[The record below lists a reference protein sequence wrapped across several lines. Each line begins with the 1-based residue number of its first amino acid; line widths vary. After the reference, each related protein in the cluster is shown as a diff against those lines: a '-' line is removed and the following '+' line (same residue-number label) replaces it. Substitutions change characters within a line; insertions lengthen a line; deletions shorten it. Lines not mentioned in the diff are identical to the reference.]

1 MKAYILT
8 KFGPPEVLQLQEVPR
23 PEPGEK
29 EVLVKVR
36 RIGLNFAE
44 VFMRLGVYPGVMK
57 PPFVPG
63 IESSGIIERV
73 GKGVRGLKKGDRVI
87 AFTKQGA
94 YAEYVCTPVDFVAK
108 IPRHMNL
115 DEAAAIT
122 VTYLSAL
129 HGLKTLAHLSGGER
143 VLIHAAA
150 GGVGTASLQ
159 IARHVGAESFG
170 TVGSDEKR
178 DLAIQHGANHVI
190 NYRTE
195 KFADVIM
202 EKTDGYGIDVV
213 MDSVGGSVFRKS
225 WKLLAPMGRYVLFG
239 FAAVTGPRTV
249 PKLKAVSEYL
259 QVPRI
264 MPPSVVSR
272 NVSLMGFNLYFLT
285 HKVDYLRGLMA
296 EIMSLFRRGI
306 VAPVLGARYP
316 FENIPEA
323 HAFLQSR
330 KSVGKVLIDVGD

>member
-1 MKAYILT
+1 
-8 KFGPPEVLQLQEVPR
+8 
-23 PEPGEK
+23 
-29 EVLVKVR
+29 VLVRVR

-44 VFMRLGVYPGVMK
+44 VFMRLGVYPGITK

-63 IESSGIIERV
+63 IESSGIVERV
-73 GKGVRGLKKGDRVI
+73 GRGVRGLKKGDRVI
-87 AFTKQGA
+87 AFTKRGA
-94 YAEYVCTPVDFVAK
+94 YAEYVCTPADFVTK
-108 IPRHMNL
+108 IPRPMSL

-159 IARHVGAESFG
+159 IARHLGAESFG

-178 DLAIQHGANHVI
+178 ELAVEYGANHVI

-195 KFADVIM
+195 DFADVIM
-202 EKTDGYGIDVV
+202 EKTDGYGVDVV

-249 PKLKAVSEYL
+249 PKLKAISEYL

-264 MPPSVVSR
+264 APPSIVSK
-272 NVSLMGFNLYFLT
+272 NVGLLGFNLYMLT
-285 HKVDYLRGLMA
+285 HKVDYLRGLLA

-306 VAPVLGARYP
+306 VAPVLGGRFP
-316 FENIPEA
+316 FEKIPEA
-323 HAFLQSR
+323 HVFLQSR
-330 KSVGKVLIDVGD
+330 RSVGKVLVEVGD

>member
-8 KFGPPEVLQLQEVPR
+8 KFGPPEVLQIREVPR

-44 VFMRLGVYPGVMK
+44 VFTRLGVYPGVTK
-57 PPFVPG
+57 PPFIPG
-63 IESSGIIERV
+63 IESSGVVERV
-73 GKGVRGLKKGDRVI
+73 GKGVRGVKKGDRVI
-87 AFTKQGA
+87 AFSKQGA
-94 YAEYVCTPVDFVAK
+94 YAEYICTPADFVTK
-108 IPRHMNL
+108 IPRQMSI
-115 DEAAAIT
+115 DQAAAVA

-129 HGLKTLAHLSGGER
+129 HGLKTLAHLSRGER

-159 IARHVGAESFG
+159 IARHVGAESFA

-178 DLAIQHGANHVI
+178 DIAFEHGANHVI

-202 EKTDGYGIDVV
+202 KKTDGYGVDVV

-239 FAAVTGPRTV
+239 FASVTGPRTV
-249 PKLKAVSEYL
+249 PKLKAVAEYL

-264 MPPSVVSR
+264 MPTSIVSA
-272 NVSLMGFNLYFLT
+272 NVGLMGFNLYFLT
-285 HKVDYLRGLMA
+285 HKVDYFRGLLA
-296 EIMSLFRRGI
+296 EIMTLFRRGI
-306 VAPVLGARYP
+306 IAPVLGARYP

-323 HAFLQSR
+323 QAFLQSR
-330 KSVGKVLIDVGD
+330 RSVGKVIVEVSD